1 MTKKRKSYRG
11 RIFIRERIFTC
22 GNYVD
27 IDIFPVY
34 QPQGIRRAKS
44 KPTSEV
50 QALLNQKNAERKL
63 IRLVHNN
70 FTEEDVALTLT
81 YKTAPANVAEAQK
94 LLQNFLRRVKRLRA
108 KLGLEPLKYITV
120 TEVGKRNGRIHHH
133 CIINGGIDRD
143 TIEKLWGLGYA
154 NSQRLQLGENGV
166 TGLAMYFIKDR
177 QTYRRWNSSRNLEVP
192 QPEIRD
198 GAITM
203 GEMDEMESAQDNG
216 EQWQYFENKYDFEIS
231 EILFVKNIVNRGSY
245 IHIQAR
251 RC

>member
-1 MTKKRKSYRG
+1 MTKKRNGYKG
-11 RIFIRERIFTC
+11 RHFIREKIYTC
-22 GNYVD
+22 GEYVD

-34 QPQGIRRAKS
+34 QPQGQRRAKC

-63 IRLVHNN
+63 VRLIHNN
-70 FTEEDVALTLT
+70 FTEEDIALTLT
-81 YKTAPANVAEAQK
+81 YRTAPANVEEAQR
-94 LLQNFLRRVKRLRA
+94 LLSNFIRRLKRLRA

-133 CIINGGIDRD
+133 CVLNGGVDRD
-143 TIEKLWGLGYA
+143 VIEKLWGLGYA
-154 NSQRLQLGENGV
+154 NTQRLQFGENGI
-166 TGLAMYFIKDR
+166 TGLAMYIVKDR
-177 QTYRRWNSSRNLEVP
+177 ETYRRWNSSRNLKVP
-192 QPEIRD
+192 QPEVRD

-203 GEMDEMESAQDNG
+203 TEMDDIEDAHENG
-216 EQWQYFENKYDFEIS
+216 VQWQYFEDRYNFEIS
-231 EILFVKNIVNRGSY
+231 EIVFVKNAVNRGSY